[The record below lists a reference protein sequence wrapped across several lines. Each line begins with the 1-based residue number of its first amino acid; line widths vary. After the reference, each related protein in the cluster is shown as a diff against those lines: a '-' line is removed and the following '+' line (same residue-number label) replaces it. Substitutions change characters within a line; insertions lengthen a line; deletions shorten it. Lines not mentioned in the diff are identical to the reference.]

1 MTVQLLL
8 SAILRDWVV
17 GVAAPLAL
25 NLLLIGL
32 VFILRVLL
40 AQVLRF
46 LVIAAKQELLL
57 VLRLIVLHFRL
68 LQFFVSVLL
77 AQTLNDLGLRSGQ
90 TTNL

>member
-32 VFILRVLL
+32 VFILRVIL

-46 LVIAAKQELLL
+46 LVIAAEQELLL
-57 VLRLIVLHFRL
+57 VLRLIILHFRL

-77 AQTLNDLGLRSGQ
+77 AQTLNDLRLWSRQ